1 MNLRPPGYEPGEL
14 PGCSTPRRGR
24 QYTSVDAFFWAALGF
39 LVVSIVGGTGFV
51 GARGYRTW
59 KACVSLALVGAAGA
73 DMLTAKSATTTSK
86 VERVSAGADELLQ
99 ALASLE
105 RSTSRAR
112 VLAGAVDEALDVGRS
127 ITSFIPKK

>member
-1 MNLRPPGYEPGEL
+1 
-14 PGCSTPRRGR
+14 
-24 QYTSVDAFFWAALGF
+24 VDAFFWAALGF

-105 RSTSRAR
+105 RSQARGR
-112 VLAGAVDEALDVGRS
+112 VLIGAIEEMRDVIRAVVS
-127 ITSFIPKK
+127 LVPKK